1 MITEQNEENNKMNEH
16 LNWELNATAAKEVY
30 GCYVDYE
37 ERFYICPYCG
47 EPVYEEDW
55 AEESL
60 EEFMCPI
67 CEDEDEEE

>member
-1 MITEQNEENNKMNEH
+1 MEIKNA
-16 LNWELNATAAKEVY
+16 WELNANTAKEVY
-30 GCYVDYE
+30 GCHVDYK
-37 ERFYICPYCG
+37 ERFYICPHCC

-67 CEDEDEEE
+67 CEDEEVEED